1 MSLDDRLLCAQEGC
15 AAVLLAVHLVLEVG
29 HAVLQQQIGQLAA
42 QVLEEHS
49 LEHPQQ
55 HLGDALGEL
64 EDDVAG
70 EAVADDHVHV
80 AVRHVTGLDIAHEA
94 DARDGLEQLMGF
106 SEHGG
111 TLALLGTVVGQR
123 HAGGGAALHLVH
135 IAAAHDG
142 ESGQHL
148 GAALDIRAA
157 VQQQIR
163 LIFGRHHGG
172 QRRALD
178 APQGAD
184 DEACAHMERAGAAG
198 RDEGVAFALFEHIQ
212 AHDDGGILLRADG
225 PGRLV
230 AHLDGLSAV
239 HQLDAVQR
247 DVVVGGGLA
256 DKGLVAHADE
266 LDAVFLHGSSRAFQH
281 GQGGVVAAHHIYDDL
296 HRFHPFCQQPSPLSL
311 ASLASSPKGGA
322 TGVSVKPALDEQS
335 SIFRKQ

>member
-42 QVLEEHS
+42 QILEEHS
-49 LEHPQQ
+49 LQHPQQ
-55 HLGDALGEL
+55 HLGDALGQL

-80 AVRHVTGLDIAHEA
+80 AVRYVTGLDVAHKA

-106 SEHGG
+106 FEHRG
-111 TLALLGTVVGQR
+111 TLALLCAVVGQR
-123 HAGGGAALHLVH
+123 HAGGGTALHLVH
-135 IAAAHDG
+135 IAAAHDS

-163 LIFGRHHGG
+163 LILGRHHGG

-198 RDEGVAFALFEHIQ
+198 GDEGVAFALFEHIQ

-225 PGRLV
+225 PGGLV
-230 AHLDGLSAV
+230 AHLNDLSAV

-296 HRFHPFCQQPSPLSL
+296 HRFHPFCQQPSPLPIQKLFSSSHCWKL
-311 ASLASSPKGGA
+311 ATARSA
-322 TGVSVKPALDEQS
+322 TAM
-335 SIFRKQ
+335 